1 MKVLFLTIG
10 TETIASSRTKVYQ
23 YVPYLQQAGIQC
35 IIIPMT
41 NATKKSK
48 FRTWG
53 LIKRKLNSV
62 IKYLKIALFSIVCDV
77 VFIQKVLLPI
87 WIQNLIRAL
96 NKNIIFEF
104 DDAIWTSHQTSIH
117 PNNALRRLLLSH
129 IISISKFVFLEN
141 NYTKEFTMQFNKNIL
156 MITGPI
162 DCKRYFPKR
171 GEKNK
176 NIVIGWIGSP
186 PNTLYLKPVFSV
198 FKRINKNYPDVVIEL
213 IGASNLKI
221 EGVNLVI
228 KEWNFDTEVEN
239 LHDFDIG
246 IMPLPDDEWSRGKGG
261 YKLLQYMAIG
271 IPCIASPVGINSTLI
286 REGINGY
293 LASSEDE
300 WFEKL
305 EILIKNRIL
314 RRSMGVNGRKLIEEK
329 YSLKVSAPKLIKLI
343 KEIGTKQL

>member
-10 TETIASSRTKVYQ
+10 TETIASSRTRVYQ
-23 YVPYLQQAGIQC
+23 YIPYLQQAGIWC

-41 NATKKSK
+41 NVTKKSK
-48 FRTWG
+48 FRMWE
-53 LIKRKLNSV
+53 LIKRKFNSG
-62 IKYLKIALFSIVCDV
+62 IRYFKIALFSIVYDV
-77 VFIQKVLLPI
+77 VFIQKVFLPI
-87 WIQNLIRAL
+87 WIQNLIRKL
-96 NKNIIFEF
+96 NRNIIFDF
-104 DDAIWTSHQTSIH
+104 DDAIWILHQTSID
-117 PNNALRRLLLSH
+117 PNNAIRHLILSH
-129 IISISKFVFLEN
+129 MIGISKYVILEN
-141 NYTKEFTMQFNKNIL
+141 IYTKKFAMQFNKNIF

-162 DCKRYFPKR
+162 DSKRYFPKR
-171 GEKNK
+171 EKKNK

-186 PNTLYLKPVFSV
+186 PNTLYLKSVFSV

-221 EGVNLVI
+221 ESVNLVI

-239 LHDFDIG
+239 LHHFDIG

-305 EILIKNRIL
+305 EILIKNRTL
-314 RRSMGVNGRKLIEEK
+314 RKSMGANGRKIIEEK
-329 YSLKVSAPKLIKLI
+329 YSLKVAVPKLIKLI
-343 KEIGTKQL
+343 KKVGAKQL